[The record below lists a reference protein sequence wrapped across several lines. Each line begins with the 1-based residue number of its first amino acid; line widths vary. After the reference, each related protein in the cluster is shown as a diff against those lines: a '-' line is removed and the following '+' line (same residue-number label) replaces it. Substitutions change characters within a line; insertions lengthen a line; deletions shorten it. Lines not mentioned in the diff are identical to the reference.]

1 MDIRQI
7 HIDIIQI
14 DDMDIRKI
22 DRHGCQID
30 RKAQLSVI
38 GKHQVYKYIEID
50 IRKIDGK
57 TWISDRQTQI
67 PYLYI

>member
-1 MDIRQI
+1 
-7 HIDIIQI
+7 
-14 DDMDIRKI
+14 MDIRKI

-57 TWISDRQTQI
+57 TWISDRQKQI
-67 PYLYI
+67 P